1 MMVSQEVAIRQ
12 SSSPPGDSA
21 RPRRLG
27 LYSRSRLKSRSWS
40 RPLLQLF
47 DSLCDSLTLTAY
59 LKSRS
64 WSRPLL
70 QLLLLSL
77 RPRSRSRGLS
87 RDLDLVLSR
96 SCLLCLGLS
105 RLLSRRSLLS
115 WCLQSSLVS
124 QLV

>member
-1 MMVSQEVAIRQ
+1 MVSQEVAIRQ

-27 LYSRSRLKSRSWS
+27 LYSRSR
-40 RPLLQLF
+40 
-47 DSLCDSLTLTAY
+47 